1 MVFQDF
7 LMGSLLVLR
16 CHCAPGCIG
25 RVCNRQRPH
34 GCHRIEQSRLFV
46 GYRRGRARSHFDY
59 CGPGPQPAQTPHHG
73 LHRDW
78 WSCNDRNGLLAL
90 VWASPHGGPAIR
102 LRCSGN
108 QGFMDLEPRGDCIG
122 GRWLP
127 GTVAHHASV
136 HIGVVGAITAS
147 KPKLLVVAF

>member
-90 VWASPHGGPAIR
+90 VWANPHGGPAIR
-102 LRCSGN
+102 LRCSSN
-108 QGFMDLEPRGDCIG
+108 QGLMVLESRSDCVG
-122 GRWLP
+122 GRWLC
-127 GTVAHHASV
+127 GTVAHHARV
-136 HIGVVGAITAS
+136 YVGVVGAI
-147 KPKLLVVAF
+147 KPKLKGR